1 MWGAVPVWLMV
12 EGEEVIRYKNMEL
25 PDALK
30 KIEVR
35 DFHFNVHM
43 DGKITFEIHYEQ
55 GAQLEFFP
63 EPRARMARGA
73 KSATKAEAPEVKNQ
87 RTAVSNMFARHAGP
101 SFEQKKRLMWYVGTA
116 MYPSSGNK

>member
-1 MWGAVPVWLMV
+1 MV
-12 EGEEVIRYKNMEL
+12 EGDEVIRYKNMEL
-25 PDALK
+25 QDALK

-55 GAQLEFFP
+55 GAQFEFFP

-73 KSATKAEAPEVKNQ
+73 KSAAKAEAPEVKKSKNRSIQ
-87 RTAVSNMFARHAGP
+87 YVCPACGAIIRAKKEINVVCGDCDVP
-101 SFEQKKRLMWYVGTA
+101 FE
-116 MYPSSGNK
+116 